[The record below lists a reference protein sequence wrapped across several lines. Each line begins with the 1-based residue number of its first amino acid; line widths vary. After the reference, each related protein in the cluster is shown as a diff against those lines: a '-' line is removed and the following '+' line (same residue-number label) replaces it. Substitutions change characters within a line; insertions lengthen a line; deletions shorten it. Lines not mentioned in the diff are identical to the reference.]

1 MKEQLE
7 KIRQE
12 ALDALSKASDTNEL
26 DALRVRFLG
35 KKGELTG
42 VLKSMGKLSAEE
54 RPVMGQAA
62 NNVRAAIEEK
72 LEEAKTALKAKA
84 MEAKLE
90 AEAISRCGMPRHVWS
105 GNRKGGRPCGAA
117 DEPCVGR
124 YSVYR

>member
-84 MEAKLE
+84 LEAKLE
-90 AEAISRCGMPRHVWS
+90 AE
-105 GNRKGGRPCGAA
+105 GA
-117 DEPCVGR
+117 EVNMK
-124 YSVYR
+124 